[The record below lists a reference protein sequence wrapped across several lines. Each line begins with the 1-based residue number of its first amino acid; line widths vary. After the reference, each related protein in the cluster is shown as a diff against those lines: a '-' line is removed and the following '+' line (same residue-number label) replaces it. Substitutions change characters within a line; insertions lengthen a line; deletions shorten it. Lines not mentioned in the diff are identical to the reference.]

1 MTFLTSFLSSLYKY
15 QMLGSVIG
23 LQAALQH
30 SPYAF
35 VVYSCE
41 AAFFRLTLRVTAED
55 AVIATFDGNYELQF
69 RKRLDMLIEN
79 DLEIFA

>member
-1 MTFLTSFLSSLYKY
+1 MLQVPARFRLSGRNDEKAVSPIGRGPLEKHILSSLYKY

-35 VVYSCE
+35 VVCSCE
-41 AAFFRLTLRVTAED
+41 AAFFRLTHASLRR
-55 AVIATFDGNYELQF
+55 IP
-69 RKRLDMLIEN
+69 
-79 DLEIFA
+79 